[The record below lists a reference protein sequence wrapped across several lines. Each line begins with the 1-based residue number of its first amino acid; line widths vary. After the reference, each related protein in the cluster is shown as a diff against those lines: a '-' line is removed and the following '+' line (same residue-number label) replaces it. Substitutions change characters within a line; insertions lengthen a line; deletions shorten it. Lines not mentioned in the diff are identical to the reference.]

1 MLFIEYPRC
10 TTCKR
15 AKQWLLDHQ
24 IPFEDRNITL
34 QNPTEQ
40 ELRDWQARSGLPLR
54 RFFNTSG
61 KLYQSMNLKEKLPTM
76 TDEEQFAL
84 LASNGMVVKRPI
96 VVTEDCVLVG
106 FRPAE
111 WEQALL

>member
-84 LASNGMVVKRPI
+84 LSSNGMIVKRPI

>member
-84 LASNGMVVKRPI
+84 LASNGMIVKRPI

>member
-84 LASNGMVVKRPI
+84 LASNGMIVKRHI

>member
-15 AKQWLLDHQ
+15 AKQWLLDHK
-24 IPFEDRNITL
+24 IPFEDRDITL

-54 RFFNTSG
+54 RFFNTCG

-84 LASNGMVVKRPI
+84 LASNGMIVKRPI